1 MIISVVHACRLFI
14 LTQVSLQ
21 SVDDDE
27 PGLKEHPRTHSCV
40 CILFIHTKNEITQ
53 LTM

>member
-1 MIISVVHACRLFI
+1 MIISLVHACRLFI

-21 SVDDDE
+21 FPVDDE

-40 CILFIHTKNEITQ
+40 CVLFIHTKNEITQ